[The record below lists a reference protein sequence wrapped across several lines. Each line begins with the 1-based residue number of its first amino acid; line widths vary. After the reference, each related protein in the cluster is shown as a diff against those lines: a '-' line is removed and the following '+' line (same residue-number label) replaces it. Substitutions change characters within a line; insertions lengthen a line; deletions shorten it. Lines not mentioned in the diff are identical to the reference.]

1 MPRAFRRPEIFL
13 TVPVRSPCAIH
24 ARDPYQPT
32 ARLAVTIMATYKS
45 VACVMPP
52 MMVAKPICRH
62 QNYNLLTQYQP
73 FLPTISWKARAR
85 PGVQQHQVPTDVA
98 ARPGATSIDGPATL
112 REQHQV
118 ANDVPGPGPL
128 TTAESQRC
136 CKPPRC
142 RSGVAVRGGKL
153 SDRVVAQALL
163 DRVKDRDALSDEPGG
178 DLAQAVGPV
187 QHVEV
192 RALKPDRGLLH
203 DLR

>member
-1 MPRAFRRPEIFL
+1 MRNPRPRPIPADGQARRDDYGHIQISCMRHAAHDGRETNMSPPKLQFANAISTVFADNFL
-13 TVPVRSPCAIH
+13 ES
-24 ARDPYQPT
+24 
-32 ARLAVTIMATYKS
+32 
-45 VACVMPP
+45 
-52 MMVAKPICRH
+52 
-62 QNYNLLTQYQP
+62 
-73 FLPTISWKARAR
+73 AR
-85 PGVQQHQVPTDVA
+85 PARSSQHQVPTDVA